1 MLRKHENLLN
11 EAECILEKW
20 VPFEKEVS
28 VIVTRSVSGET
39 KVFPVAEN
47 IHVNNILHESIVP
60 ARITEELSQK
70 AIAYA
75 KVLADELELV
85 GTLAVEMF
93 ATADG
98 EIYINELAPRPH
110 NSGHYTHGCM

>member
-1 MLRKHENLLN
+1 MDK
-11 EAECILEKW
+11 AECILEKW

-28 VIVTRSVSGET
+28 VIVIRSVSGET

-70 AIAYA
+70 QLRMQRY
-75 KVLADELELV
+75 LR
-85 GTLAVEMF
+85 M
-93 ATADG
+93 
-98 EIYINELAPRPH
+98 N
-110 NSGHYTHGCM
+110 